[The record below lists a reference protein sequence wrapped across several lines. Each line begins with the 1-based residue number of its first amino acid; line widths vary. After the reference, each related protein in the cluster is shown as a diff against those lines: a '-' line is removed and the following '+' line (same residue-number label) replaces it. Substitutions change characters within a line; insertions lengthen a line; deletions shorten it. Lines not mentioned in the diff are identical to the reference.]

1 MNLLTRRFIYF
12 HLDTRNF
19 AESGPGSGPQS
30 RQPTRSRAECRSI
43 VRRFYGTK
51 PGIGTTETKV
61 SSCPQLGAAASGTGG
76 EHQHGRKQAVDPWRR
91 ADGGREEQSLGSNQ
105 TDRCQQFRP
114 DMRSHGLPVTA
125 ATPTMSAAAS
135 VSGGQNQRRYTVKPG
150 DTLSKI
156 SREFYGDANQY
167 TKIFNA
173 NRGVLKDPNTISP
186 GQDLLIPD

>member
-1 MNLLTRRFIYF
+1 MAQNQELERLKQKYQPVLNLAQQLQVRVANINMEGNRLLIRGVAPTADAKNKVWDQIKLIDANNSDLICDLTV
-12 HLDTRNF
+12 
-19 AESGPGSGPQS
+19 A
-30 RQPTRSRAECRSI
+30 
-43 VRRFYGTK
+43 
-51 PGIGTTETKV
+51 
-61 SSCPQLGAAASGTGG
+61 
-76 EHQHGRKQAVDPWRR
+76 
-91 ADGGREEQSLGSNQ
+91 Q
-105 TDRCQQFRP
+105 TQQ
-114 DMRSHGLPVTA
+114 
-125 ATPTMSAAAS
+125 ATPSMSAAAS